1 MRRAGSASVA
11 LRRVGYMRRIAFI
24 GTGGTISSIGKGPLD
39 LIDYTAQG
47 KMVHADEI
55 VASVPELKEV
65 ADVAVVKYRNIPSP
79 AIGFPEWKELVV
91 LCEKLV
97 RETPDLA
104 GVVIGHGTATLE
116 ETAYF
121 LNLTLK
127 VPVPVV
133 VVGSQRPLSGLA
145 SDAATNL
152 VAAVRT
158 AASPASV
165 GRGVLVVLNDEIQAA
180 RDVTKTSTFRLQTF
194 RTPDFGVLGSV
205 DGEHVRYYRRTERRN
220 APETEFDIGKL
231 DALPRVDISYSYA
244 GADGAAIHA
253 FIAAGAK
260 GLVLAAF
267 APGMITPGEQAAVE
281 EARAKGVTVVV
292 STRAGSGVALDPLR
306 LRTLGVLSADNLNPQ
321 KARVLLSLALTVSDD
336 LDELRRMFA
345 TY

>member
-1 MRRAGSASVA
+1 MARK
-11 LRRVGYMRRIAFI
+11 IAFI

-39 LIDYTAQG
+39 LIDYTANG
-47 KMVHADEI
+47 VMVHAEEV
-55 VASVPELKEV
+55 VAAVPALKEV
-65 ADVAVVKYRNIPSP
+65 ADVQVIKYRNIPSP
-79 AIGFPEWKELVV
+79 AIGFPEWKELVQ
-91 LCEKLV
+91 LCARLE

-104 GVVIGHGTATLE
+104 GIVIGHGTATLE

-127 VPVPVV
+127 VSIPVV

-158 AASPASV
+158 AASPASQ

-194 RTPDFGVLGSV
+194 RTADFGVLGSV
-205 DGEHVRYYRRTERRN
+205 DGEHVRYYRRAERLS
-220 APETEFDIGKL
+220 APETEFDIGAL

-244 GADGAAIHA
+244 GSDGAAIRA
-253 FIAAGAK
+253 FVAAGAK
-260 GLVLAAF
+260 GIVLAAF
-267 APGMITPGEQAAVE
+267 APGMTTPGEMAALE
-281 EARAKGVTVVV
+281 EARGQGVAVMI
-292 STRAGSGVALDPLR
+292 STRAGSGVALDPACMR
-306 LRTLGVLSADNLNPQ
+306 ALGAMSADNLTPQ
-321 KARVLLSLALTVSDD
+321 KARILLALALSASDKPED
-336 LDELRRMFA
+336 VRRIFA

>member
-1 MRRAGSASVA
+1 MRKV
-11 LRRVGYMRRIAFI
+11 AFI

-39 LIDYTAQG
+39 LIDYTANG
-47 KMVHADEI
+47 KMVHAEEI
-55 VASVPELKEV
+55 VAAVPELREV
-65 ADVAVVKYRNIPSP
+65 AEVEVIKYRNIPSP
-79 AIGFPEWKELVV
+79 AIGFPEWRELVE
-91 LCEKLV
+91 LCARLE

-104 GVVIGHGTATLE
+104 GIVIGHGTATLE
-116 ETAYF
+116 ETAYV

-127 VPVPVV
+127 VKIPVV

-158 AASPASV
+158 AASPDSV

-205 DGEHVRYYRRTERRN
+205 DGEHVRYYRRAERRS
-220 APETEFDIGKL
+220 APETEFDVAKL
-231 DALPRVDISYSYA
+231 DPPPRVDISYSYA
-244 GADGAAIHA
+244 GSDGAAIRA
-253 FIAAGAK
+253 FVAAGAK
-260 GLVLAAF
+260 GIVLAAF
-267 APGMITPGEQAAVE
+267 APGMTTPGEQAAIE
-281 EARAKGVTVVV
+281 EARRQGVTVMV

-306 LRTLGVLSADNLNPQ
+306 LRELGVMSADNLNPQ
-321 KARVLLSLALTVSDD
+321 KARVLLSLALSVSDKPAD
-336 LDELRRMFA
+336 IRRIFA